1 MATPH
6 KVAHGK
12 APSKASQLVE
22 KQLARYREMRDFDV
36 TAEPRGNTVKPLSG
50 TSNLPFV
57 IQKHAA
63 TRLHYDLR
71 LGWRGVL
78 KSWAV
83 TKGPS
88 YFPGDKRL
96 AVQVEDHPIEYG
108 GFEGTIP
115 RGEYGGGTVMVW
127 DYGDWEPLGDVDKG
141 LADGNLKFILH
152 GTKLQGRWVLVRM
165 NGRAAREDKP
175 NWLLIKERDE
185 FTRPE
190 ERAAITDEAPNSAIT
205 KRSIEEIASS
215 NDHVW
220 GSTAAT
226 DEHPS
231 SNGPVPARNQS
242 DKQQSTAR
250 KRSGRKAT
258 PLTALLKP
266 LPREAFPGFIEP
278 QLAQQSTA
286 PPEGDDWLHELKLDG
301 YRIQIHIR
309 RSTRSASSG
318 PRATLFTRKGLD
330 WTTRMKDI
338 AHAAEQLPVES
349 AILDGEVVVLNE
361 SGGTSFADLQAAFQ
375 EGADKTLTYFAFD
388 LLHLD
393 GHNLRELSLVERTNL
408 LAYVLA
414 GSGTDSV
421 LCLSEH
427 LQASGKEVLAKA
439 CALGAEG
446 IVSKLASS
454 PYIPGRGN
462 AWVKSK
468 CFQEQEFV
476 IGGFTHPAKG
486 GPGIGA
492 LLLGYYDAGKLQYA
506 GRSGTGFTQL
516 AQRKLRQQLDAFLQK
531 RPSFAKM
538 PAGSSRGVHWV
549 KPELVAQIS
558 FATWTRDNLVRQA
571 AFKGLREDKAAK
583 EIVCENA
590 LSPEVLP
597 HPERVKPKNVKP
609 RGAALGRSSAGVKT
623 LPLTHPGKVLDEESG
638 MTKQTLAE
646 YYLAVAEHM
655 LPHVADRPLSVV
667 RCPEGIGKPCFFQK
681 HVGLGLPKGVDSI
694 PVTNRK
700 TGKKEDFLTL
710 STPEG
715 LVGMAQ
721 MGVLE
726 IHPWGSR
733 NGSLEKPDRIV
744 FDLDP
749 DPAISW
755 KTLAA
760 SAGELRAR
768 LKELGLESYLKSTGG
783 KGLHVVVPI
792 QPEHEWP
799 VIKEFSRAVVLGLE
813 KQKPG
818 LYVTKMT
825 KAIRKDHIYLDYL
838 RNDREATSVAPFS
851 PRARSGA
858 PVAIPLD
865 WKELKSETRPIFR
878 VTDFARWERRLR
890 RDPWEKMETSAQH
903 LSDQILRGV
912 DAATRIRKVKS

>member
-1 MATPH
+1 MVTSH
-6 KVAHGK
+6 KVADGR

-36 TAEPRGNTVKPLSG
+36 TSEPRGNAVKPLS
-50 TSNLPFV
+50 SISKLPFV

-63 TRLHYDLR
+63 TRLHYDFR

-83 TKGPS
+83 AKGPS

-115 RGEYGGGTVMVW
+115 NGQYGGGTVMVW

-141 LADGNLKFILH
+141 LADGNLKFKLH

-165 NGRAAREDKP
+165 NGQAAREDKP
-175 NWLLIKERDE
+175 NWLLIKEKDE
-185 FTRPE
+185 FTRSPE
-190 ERAAITDEAPNSAIT
+190 SSPITDEAPNSAIT
-205 KRSIEEIASS
+205 KRSIEEIANSS
-215 NDHVW
+215 DHVW
-220 GSTAAT
+220 GSTAPT
-226 DEHPS
+226 DERS
-231 SNGPVPARNQS
+231 SFNGAGAAVNRGN
-242 DKQQSTAR
+242 KQQAVAK
-250 KRSGRKAT
+250 KRSHGKAVQ
-258 PLTALLKP
+258 LDS

-278 QLAQQSTA
+278 QLAQQTTA

-309 RSTRSASSG
+309 KSARSATSKL
-318 PRATLFTRKGLD
+318 RATLLTRKGLD
-330 WTTRMKDI
+330 WTARMKDI

-375 EGADKTLTYFAFD
+375 EGAEKPLTYFAFD
-388 LLHLD
+388 MLHLD
-393 GHNLRELSLVERTNL
+393 GHNLRRSSLVERKTL
-408 LAYVLA
+408 LAHMLNGA
-414 GSGTDSV
+414 GTDS
-421 LCLSEH
+421 LICLSDH
-427 LQASGKEVLAKA
+427 LQASGKEVFTKA

-446 IVSKLASS
+446 IVSKLASA
-454 PYIPGRGN
+454 PYTSGR
-462 AWVKSK
+462 ATTWLKSK

-476 IGGFTHPAKG
+476 IGGFTRPAKG

-506 GRSGTGFTQL
+506 GRAGTGFTQL
-516 AQRKLRQQLDAFLQK
+516 AQRKLRKQLDALSEK
-531 RPSFAKM
+531 RPAFATI
-538 PAGSSRGVHWV
+538 PTGASSNVLWV

-558 FATWTRDNLVRQA
+558 FATWTRDDLVRQA
-571 AFKGLREDKAAK
+571 AFKGLREDKPAK
-583 EIVCENA
+583 EVVRETGVRAEI
-590 LSPEVLP
+590 LP
-597 HPERVKPKNVKP
+597 LPERARPKSAKPQA
-609 RGAALGRSSAGVKT
+609 GTLGRSGGGT
-623 LPLTHPGKVLDEESG
+623 TNLPLTHPARVLDEESG

-646 YYLAVAEHM
+646 YYMAVAEQM

-681 HVGLGLPKGVDSI
+681 HVGLGLPKDVDSI
-694 PVTNRK
+694 LVTNRK
-700 TGKKEDFLTL
+700 TGKKEGYLTL

-721 MGVLE
+721 IAVLE

-749 DPAISW
+749 DAAIEW
-755 KTLAA
+755 QTLGA
-760 SAGELRAR
+760 SACELRSR
-768 LKELGLESYLKSTGG
+768 LKELGLKSYLKSTGG
-783 KGLHVVVPI
+783 NGLHVVVPI
-792 QPEHEWP
+792 LPEHEWP
-799 VIKEFSRAVVLGLE
+799 VIKEFARAVVLRLE
-813 KQKPG
+813 KDKPH

-825 KAIRKDHIYLDYL
+825 KAIRKDRIYLDYL
-838 RNDREATSVAPFS
+838 RNDREATSIAPFS

-858 PVAIPLD
+858 PVAIPMD

-878 VTDFARWERRLR
+878 VTDFVKWQKRLL
-890 RDPWEKMETSAQH
+890 RDPWKEMETAEQR
-903 LSDQILRGV
+903 LPNQLLREVG
-912 DAATRIRKVKS
+912 ATTRTQKRKS